1 MSGWPPQNRRS
12 RNMKRNT
19 RVALSA
25 MALLIGSTLLG
36 ACQHRDELSPSLR
49 ALPAV
54 RDVIPDKVSI
64 PRATGKSDAVAYAK
78 RVRNAAEEA
87 NDRLDTAAG
96 NYGEVRR
103 RYGGTDE

>member
-1 MSGWPPQNRRS
+1 M
-12 RNMKRNT
+12 
-19 RVALSA
+19 
-25 MALLIGSTLLG
+25 
-36 ACQHRDELSPSLR
+36 
-49 ALPAV
+49 
-54 RDVIPDKVSI
+54 IPDKVSI